1 MTKLSLPVSR
11 LVRENMSI
19 LMTYVFSIG
28 PIEEL
33 FTKTFQGEWKQ
44 YQETVFFLSE
54 QRAEKACL
62 ELAIFLRYLDD
73 EEGLSKYFNK
83 TQSNICF
90 GTLHYVDGKK
100 KDLELRDVANKIIHA
115 AGYKWDVSQPMKPK
129 LICLSRETEK
139 WSEAK
144 IDIVALSTVCGSLA
158 G

>member
-19 LMTYVFSIG
+19 LMTHAFSIG
-28 PIEEL
+28 PIKEL

-44 YQETVFFLSE
+44 YQDTVFLISE

-73 EEGLSKYFNK
+73 EEGLLKYFNRD
-83 TQSNICF
+83 QSTINF
-90 GTLHYVDGKK
+90 GTLYFSNETE
-100 KDLELRDVANKIIHA
+100 KDLKLRDVANKIIHA
-115 AGYKWDVSQPMKPK
+115 VGYKWDISQPMKPK
-129 LICLSRETEK
+129 LVCIAREKEK
-139 WSEAK
+139 WLEAK